1 MYNNLSNKIYELRE
15 VFPWPAEC
23 SIDNCHVP
31 DYMPGYQLAEIVHS
45 AEYCTDAMIR
55 CAKYIELKQK
65 AFEHAL
71 NQLEA
76 KYPRIADDFNSD
88 RLGFIQNNVK
98 STM

>member
-1 MYNNLSNKIYELRE
+1 MYNNLATKICKLRE

-23 SIDNCHVP
+23 SIDLCHVP
-31 DYMPGYQLAEIVHS
+31 DYMPGWQLDEIVHS
-45 AEYCTDAMIR
+45 PEYCIDAMIR

-65 AFEHAL
+65 AFEYAFS
-71 NQLEA
+71 QLEA
-76 KYPRIADDFNSD
+76 KYPRIADDFDSD